1 MSVMVDKMSAQRGG
15 PLAVIGQVLLV
26 SLVAIIGWNIALPGL
41 DPSFMA
47 ARTADGI
54 PSQLSLL
61 ALGVGPILTA
71 LALGQIIRLL
81 VPSIENSLVLVIGEG
96 VVALVLAASQ
106 AYGIS
111 EAMSAMGILADDG
124 HFAWLAFVASLLGGT
139 AVLLFF
145 SRRVVLPSLVAG
157 FWILWL
163 LPALMGLPAQFS
175 LSFDLLRTGAVTGSQ
190 LLVTLA
196 VIAIGAALSI
206 FATRAVMTSYD
217 KSAPSETVKRHV
229 PLLNIVVWPPLLAAS
244 AGGFLLTPLAFLAPD
259 SLPDA
264 NWLKVYVLATTA
276 ILIPI
281 FVFGYRRSFLRDGV
295 ILLTPTLL
303 MLAAVQIVLVLGG
316 AFILE
321 KLAMPVPLNGTTLL
335 VLVAVG
341 YALAEALRRPR
352 STVEV

>member
-1 MSVMVDKMSAQRGG
+1 MSVMVDKMSAQPGR

-81 VPSIENSLVLVIGEG
+81 VPRVENSLVLVIGEG
-96 VVALVLAASQ
+96 VVALLLAASQ
-106 AYGIS
+106 AYAIS
-111 EAMSAMGILADDG
+111 EAMSAMGILADDS
-124 HFAWLAFVASLLGGT
+124 HFAVLGFVASLLGGT
-139 AVLLFF
+139 AVLLFL
-145 SRRVVLPSLVAG
+145 SRRVVLPNLVAG

-190 LLVTLA
+190 LLVTLV

-217 KSAPSETVKRHV
+217 KSAPSETVRHV

-259 SLPDA
+259 SLPDP
-264 NWLKVYVLATTA
+264 NWLRVYVLATTA

-281 FVFGYRRSFLRDGV
+281 FVLGYRRLFSRNGV

-316 AFILE
+316 ALVLE
-321 KLAMPVPLNGTTLL
+321 KLAMPVPLSGTTLL
-335 VLVAVG
+335 VFVAVG

-352 STVEV
+352 STVEA